1 MFWVVVIMLP
11 IVLSYTAWVY
21 RVVRGKVT
29 LEHIRDNEHTAY

>member
-11 IVLSYTAWVY
+11 IIVMYTSWVY

-29 LEHIRDNEHTAY
+29 AAHIHENEHSAY